1 MASGKRGICGRK
13 DLPSLL
19 FTELDGLGDE
29 SLVVGELGGGEAG
42 VSILSYCYNV
52 HEGRVGSGVLGLVST
67 NRLEI
72 SGVGNDNG
80 TGAVH
85 QSLLIVRRCRGIRF
99 QSIKRSRH
107 YDICVFV
114 CNVIDKKVKVR
125 GR

>member
-1 MASGKRGICGRK
+1 
-13 DLPSLL
+13 
-19 FTELDGLGDE
+19 
-29 SLVVGELGGGEAG
+29 VVC
-42 VSILSYCYNV
+42 SV

-85 QSLLIVRRCRGIRF
+85 QSLLHVRRLMRGIRF

-114 CNVIDKKVKVR
+114 CNVIDKKVKVKVVV
-125 GR
+125 GRI